1 MISRK
6 LTPFSKDFFGG
17 SLRGNF
23 FLTRHYCTCRSYWDF
38 SNGRIM

>member
-23 FLTRHYCTCRSYWDF
+23 FLTRITAPVEATEIFQMEES
-38 SNGRIM
+38 